1 MSSDIVMVQFFDGIY
16 EITRY
21 CYYLGHGLCRIM
33 DRYPDGQEE
42 KVFYHGSE
50 FIHVTAAIQI
60 MDSCRS

>member
-1 MSSDIVMVQFFDGIY
+1 MSSGIVMVQFFDGIY

-33 DRYPDGQEE
+33 DHYPDGQEE
-42 KVFYHGSE
+42 KVSYHGSE
-50 FIHVTAAIQI
+50 FIPVKAAIQI

>member
-1 MSSDIVMVQFFDGIY
+1 MSSGIVMVQFFDGIY
-16 EITRY
+16 EVSRY

-42 KVFYHGSE
+42 NVSYHGSE
-50 FIHVTAAIQI
+50 FIPVQAAIQI